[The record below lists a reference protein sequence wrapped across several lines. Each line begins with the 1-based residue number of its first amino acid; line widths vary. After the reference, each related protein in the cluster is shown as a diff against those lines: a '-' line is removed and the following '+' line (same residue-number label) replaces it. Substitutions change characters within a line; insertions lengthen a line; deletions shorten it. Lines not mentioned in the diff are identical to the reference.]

1 MTVVGS
7 IPQARSA
14 ACRVQAARRPS
25 DQLTP
30 MARARRERR
39 SPTKTRWD
47 TSWLAEA
54 QDRTP
59 GAAEEPAYEREQRQ
73 VLAWPA
79 VVRRP
84 NRPLW
89 RIATV
94 RPTERNGTS
103 TR

>member
-25 DQLTP
+25 EQLTP
-30 MARARRERR
+30 MVRGRGERR

-59 GAAEEPAYEREQRQ
+59 GAAEEPAYKGEQGQ
-73 VLAWPA
+73 KLAWPT

-84 NRPLW
+84 NRPFW
-89 RIATV
+89 RIGTV
-94 RPTERNGTS
+94 RPTERHGTS